1 MIGNPAANNA
11 AINIHNAKSDHDDES
26 PAKPNSSSDV

>member
-1 MIGNPAANNA
+1 MTGNPAASNA